1 MRFKVIKIFEDES
14 VLSYQISQKGE
25 SSLQPFKKSIQTFS
39 TNVALSA
46 LNYICH
52 KANRIN
58 FTNRM
63 KRYFL
68 KLYEYNGWA
77 NKRVLRTL
85 VRQHV
90 NDEKIMQ
97 LMGHIVAAQFLWLH
111 RIKGLPP
118 PDVKL
123 WGEYKLDALVTLAE
137 KAGKEWLEFVN
148 STDNFNREMTYKN
161 YVGDLYTN
169 NVEMIMIHLVNHSSY
184 HRAQIAMLLRQK
196 GFEPINTDF
205 ITYDRVITGQLKD

>member
-1 MRFKVIKIFEDES
+1 MMGENS
-14 VLSYQISQKGE
+14 LSYQISNKGK
-25 SSLQPFKKSIQTFS
+25 SRLQPFEKMRSKFS

-46 LNYICH
+46 LNHICYQT
-52 KANRIN
+52 NQFN
-58 FTNRM
+58 FTVRM
-63 KRYFL
+63 KKYFL
-68 KLYEYNGWA
+68 KLYEYNAWA
-77 NKRVLRTL
+77 NKRVLGTL
-85 VRQHV
+85 LRQNVH
-90 NDEKIMQ
+90 DEKITQ

-123 WGEYKLDALVTLAE
+123 WGDYLLDQLVALAE
-137 KAGKEWLEFVN
+137 KAGNEWLEYVN
-148 STDNFNREMTYKN
+148 STDNFDRQMTYKN
-161 YVGDLYTN
+161 YVGDPYTN